1 MGNKTSKPEAGSD
14 TKNEEDIVQE
24 LIKNL
29 ENIKN
34 KDIPTVLEKLKK
46 VKGKIS
52 SEGESKEG
60 SQPKVEETPKG
71 DNPPAP
77 SASTTGPPAPS
88 ASTTGPPA
96 PSASTTGP
104 LPAPGASTTGPLP
117 TPAVD
122 PTKKGG
128 TKKRSKKRDTMSDF
142 KRTRSIRLV

>member
-77 SASTTGPPAPS
+77 SASTTG
-88 ASTTGPPA
+88 
-96 PSASTTGP
+96 
-104 LPAPGASTTGPLP
+104 LLP

-122 PTKKGG
+122 TTKKGG

>member
-14 TKNEEDIVQE
+14 AKNEEDIVQE

-34 KDIPTVLEKLKK
+34 KDIPIVLEKLKK

-71 DNPPAP
+71 DN
-77 SASTTGPPAPS
+77 PPAPS

>member
-14 TKNEEDIVQE
+14 TKKEEDIVQE

-60 SQPKVEETPKG
+60 SEEKVQAKAEDTPPKG
-71 DNPPAP
+71 DSPPVP
-77 SASTTGPPAPS
+77 GASTTGPPTQAT
-88 ASTTGPPA
+88 ASTMGP
-96 PSASTTGP
+96 
-104 LPAPGASTTGPLP
+104 PAPGASTTGLLP
-117 TPAVD
+117 TTGVD
-122 PTKKGG
+122 TTKKGG
-128 TKKRSKKRDTMSDF
+128 TKKRSKKRHTMSDF

>member
-88 ASTTGPPA
+88 ASTTGP
-96 PSASTTGP
+96 

-128 TKKRSKKRDTMSDF
+128 TKKRSKKSDKMSDLT
-142 KRTRSIRLV
+142 RRRSIRLV

>member
-1 MGNKTSKPEAGSD
+1 MGNNTSIPEAGSD

-34 KDIPTVLEKLKK
+34 KDIPSVLEKLKK

-60 SQPKVEETPKG
+60 SPPKAEVTPKGHTPKEETPKEETPKG
-71 DNPPAP
+71 DTPKGDTSPALGD
-77 SASTTGPPAPS
+77 STAVVR
-88 ASTTGPPA
+88 
-96 PSASTTGP
+96 
-104 LPAPGASTTGPLP
+104 P
-117 TPAVD
+117 TLAVD
-122 PTKKGG
+122 SKKNGG
-128 TKKRSKKRDTMSDF
+128 TKKRSKKRDTMSNF

>member
-1 MGNKTSKPEAGSD
+1 MGNKTSKPEAGTD
-14 TKNEEDIVQE
+14 TKSEEDIVQE

-52 SEGESKEG
+52 SESESKEG
-60 SQPKVEETPKG
+60 SPPKAEDTPKG

-77 SASTTGPPAPS
+77 GAATTGLPTPGASTIGPLS
-88 ASTTGPPA
+88 A

-104 LPAPGASTTGPLP
+104 LPTP
-117 TPAVD
+117 TVD
-122 PTKKGG
+122 TTKKGG
-128 TKKRSKKRDTMSDF
+128 TKKRSKKSDF
-142 KRTRSIRLV
+142 KRSRSIRLV

>member
-14 TKNEEDIVQE
+14 AKNEEDIVQE

-60 SQPKVEETPKG
+60 SPPKAEDTTKG
-71 DNPPAP
+71 DN
-77 SASTTGPPAPS
+77 
-88 ASTTGPPA
+88 PPA

-117 TPAVD
+117 APGASTTGPLSTPSVD

>member
-14 TKNEEDIVQE
+14 AKNEEDIVQE

-88 ASTTGPPA
+88 ASTTGP
-96 PSASTTGP
+96 

-128 TKKRSKKRDTMSDF
+128 TKKRSKKSDKMSDLT
-142 KRTRSIRLV
+142 RRRSIRLV

>member
-60 SQPKVEETPKG
+60 SQEKSGDTPKG
-71 DNPPAP
+71 DTSKGDTPKGDTSKGDTSPAP
-77 SASTTGPPAPS
+77 SASTTGPPAPR
-88 ASTTGPPA
+88 ASTTGPP
-96 PSASTTGP
+96 
-104 LPAPGASTTGPLP
+104 P
-117 TPAVD
+117 TPAVES
-122 PTKKGG
+122 TKAGG

>member
-1 MGNKTSKPEAGSD
+1 MGNKTSKPEAGTD
-14 TKNEEDIVQE
+14 TKSEEDIVQE

-34 KDIPTVLEKLKK
+34 KDIPNVLEKLKK

-52 SEGESKEG
+52 SDSESKEG
-60 SQPKVEETPKG
+60 SQPKVEDTPKG
-71 DNPPAP
+71 DSPPVP
-77 SASTTGPPAPS
+77 GASTTSPL
-88 ASTTGPPA
+88 PA

>member
-34 KDIPTVLEKLKK
+34 KDIPIVLEKLKK

-60 SQPKVEETPKG
+60 SQPKAEETPKGETPKG

-77 SASTTGPPAPS
+77 SASTTGPLLAP
-88 ASTTGPPA
+88 G
-96 PSASTTGP
+96 ASTTGP
-104 LPAPGASTTGPLP
+104 LPAPSASTTGLLP

>member
-1 MGNKTSKPEAGSD
+1 MGNKTSKLEAGSD

-52 SEGESKEG
+52 SEGESKES
-60 SQPKVEETPKG
+60 SQPKVEDTPKG
-71 DNPPAP
+71 DSPPVP
-77 SASTTGPPAPS
+77 GASTTGPL
-88 ASTTGPPA
+88 PA

-117 TPAVD
+117 TTGVD

-128 TKKRSKKRDTMSDF
+128 TKKRSKKRDTMSHF

>member
-52 SEGESKEG
+52 SEGESKES
-60 SQPKVEETPKG
+60 SQPKVEDTPKR
-71 DNPPAP
+71 DSPPV
-77 SASTTGPPAPS
+77 
-88 ASTTGPPA
+88 

>member
-77 SASTTGPPAPS
+77 SASTTGP
-88 ASTTGPPA
+88 
-96 PSASTTGP
+96 
-104 LPAPGASTTGPLP
+104 LPAPGASTTGPLS
-117 TPAVD
+117 TPSVD

>member
-24 LIKNL
+24 LIKKL

-34 KDIPTVLEKLKK
+34 NDIPTVLEKLKK

-52 SEGESKEG
+52 SEGESKES
-60 SQPKVEETPKG
+60 SQPKVEDTPKR
-71 DNPPAP
+71 D
-77 SASTTGPPAPS
+77 S
-88 ASTTGPPA
+88 PPA

-104 LPAPGASTTGPLP
+104 LPAPSASTTGPLPVPGASTTGPLP
-117 TPAVD
+117 VPGASTTGQL
-122 PTKKGG
+122 PTTKGG
-128 TKKRSKKRDTMSDF
+128 TKKRSKKRDTMSHF

>member
-34 KDIPTVLEKLKK
+34 KDIPSVLEKLKK

-52 SEGESKEG
+52 SESESKE
-60 SQPKVEETPKG
+60 SSEEKVQAKAEDTPKG
-71 DNPPAP
+71 DNPPTTTGLP
-77 SASTTGPPAPS
+77 TPGASTI
-88 ASTTGPPA
+88 
-96 PSASTTGP
+96 GP

-117 TPAVD
+117 TPTVD
-122 PTKKGG
+122 TTKKGG
-128 TKKRSKKRDTMSDF
+128 TKKRSKKSDF

>member
-52 SEGESKEG
+52 SEGESKES
-60 SQPKVEETPKG
+60 SQPKAEETLKG

-77 SASTTGPPAPS
+77 SASTTGPPTQA
-88 ASTTGPPA
+88 T
-96 PSASTTGP
+96 ASTTGP

-122 PTKKGG
+122 PTKNGG
-128 TKKRSKKRDTMSDF
+128 TKKRSKKSDF

>member
-60 SQPKVEETPKG
+60 SEEKVQAKAEDTPPKG
-71 DNPPAP
+71 DSPPTTTGPPTQAT
-77 SASTTGPPAPS
+77 ASTTGPPAV
-88 ASTTGPPA
+88 
-96 PSASTTGP
+96 
-104 LPAPGASTTGPLP
+104 GASTTGLLP
-117 TPAVD
+117 TTGVD

-128 TKKRSKKRDTMSDF
+128 TKKRSKNRNTMSDF